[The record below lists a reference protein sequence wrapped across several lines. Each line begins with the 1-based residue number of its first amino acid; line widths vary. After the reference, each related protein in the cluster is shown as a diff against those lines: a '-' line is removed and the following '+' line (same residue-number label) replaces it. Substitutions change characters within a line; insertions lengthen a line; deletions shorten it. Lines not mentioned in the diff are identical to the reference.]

1 MFLKKIKK
9 NNTKI
14 DIEQEGSEMQIA
26 SNLNKNEQNL
36 MHLNIM
42 NEEEKIQ
49 PIFKK
54 KKFKSQAPV
63 KLEFQES
70 NNYSLEDLENLK
82 SKIFFFFLYN
92 ENFFFFF
99 NLLCRRKS
107 KK

>member
-14 DIEQEGSEMQIA
+14 DLEEEGSEIQIP
-26 SNLNKNEQNL
+26 SNLIKNEQNL

-49 PIFKK
+49 PMFKK

-82 SKIFFFFLYN
+82 SEFFFFLMFN
-92 ENFFFFF
+92 EL
-99 NLLCRRKS
+99 NLSCRGKP